1 MQKRGAWFSVLV
13 LVLGACGGS
22 KEPAATGGEHH
33 EHGKEH
39 GKEHGE
45 HGEHHKEES
54 KLPPAVREFHQV
66 LAPLWHAEK
75 GPDRVAST
83 CAKAPTLKEKA
94 TATGD
99 AALIAA
105 TTELVAECAKDGRP
119 QFDARFTAVHEK
131 FHALAER

>member
-1 MQKRGAWFSVLV
+1 MQMRRAWVPVLV

-33 EHGKEH
+33 EHCKG
-39 GKEHGE
+39 HGE
-45 HGEHHKEES
+45 QGEHHKEES
-54 KLPPAVREFHQV
+54 KLTPAVREFHQV

-75 GPDRVAST
+75 GPDRVTNT

-105 TTELVAECAKDGRP
+105 TSELVVECGKEGRP